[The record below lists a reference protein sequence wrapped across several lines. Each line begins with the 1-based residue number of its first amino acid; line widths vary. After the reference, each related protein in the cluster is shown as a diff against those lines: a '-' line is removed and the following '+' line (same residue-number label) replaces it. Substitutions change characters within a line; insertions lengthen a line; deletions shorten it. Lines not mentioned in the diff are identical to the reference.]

1 MNIIDKV
8 FGTSFFN
15 KKQSSVLVSPT
26 IVREKIYDGETNAGT
41 LGNPINLIPNEEIIR
56 YRANEAM
63 LTSDVIKS
71 ISSKYFKFVV
81 GQGLILKSEPNIDVL
96 KSEGINE
103 DLKNFVDLSE
113 TRFKIW
119 SKSKLSDYSE
129 QKSLHKLALDAFTTA
144 FVGGDCLVVCRI
156 DKQNNLKIQIID
168 GSHIGTS
175 INTKPLNETNTIV
188 KGVERDSKGKHVA
201 YHLRNGES
209 IECYG
214 KKTGRKLAWLVYG
227 SKARIDH
234 VRGMSEI
241 SSILEKDG
249 VLKRYTEATVT
260 SAEERAKIAYAITHG
275 IHSNGENPL
284 AAKIA
289 AIQGNAGGDKVDL
302 EVVRKNIELTTQKT
316 VINMP
321 QDSDLK
327 SLESDQEVNYPEF
340 FNAIFEQECAAMDI
354 PPEVAK
360 QMYNSNYSAS
370 RAAINNWGYI
380 VDIKREDLSEDFYKP
395 IYNLWLE
402 LEILKG
408 KIQSNGFKK
417 ALIEK
422 NYMALEAF
430 TTARFQGLKMPHID
444 PLKEV
449 KAVREMIAENLIS
462 KEQATEILN
471 IGDWWE
477 NREKINNEQEYINKN
492 YAAQNKTSEQGGELA
507 QA

>member
-1 MNIIDKV
+1 MNLIDKL
-8 FGTSFFN
+8 FGSSFFT
-15 KKQSSVLVSPT
+15 KKQSSVLVSPRT
-26 IVREKIYDGETNAGT
+26 VRDVSYDGELNAGS

-81 GQGLILKSEPNIDVL
+81 GQGLILKAEPNIDVL

-113 TRFKIW
+113 ARFKVW

-156 DKQNNLKIQIID
+156 DKQNNLKVQVID
-168 GSHIGTS
+168 GSHLGSS
-175 INTKPLNETNTIV
+175 INSKKLSESNTIT
-188 KGVERDSKGKHVA
+188 KGVERDEKGKHAA
-201 YHLRNGES
+201 YHLKNGDR
-209 IECYG
+209 IDAYG
-214 KKTGRKLAWLVYG
+214 KNTGRKLAWLVYG

-275 IHSNGENPL
+275 THSNGENPL

-289 AIQGNAGGDKVDL
+289 AVQGNAGEKVDF
-302 EVVRKNIELTTQKT
+302 ETVRKNIQATTQKT

-321 QDSDLK
+321 QDSELK

-340 FNAIFEQECAAMDI
+340 FNAIFEQECSAMDI

-380 VDIKREDLSEDFYKP
+380 IDIKREDLAEEFYKP

-402 LEILKG
+402 LEVLKN
-408 KIQSNGFKK
+408 KISSNGFKQ
-417 ALIEK
+417 ALREK
-422 NYMALEAF
+422 NLMAIEAY
-430 TTARFQGLKMPHID
+430 TNARFQGLKMPHID

-471 IGDWWE
+471 LGDWWE
-477 NREKINNEQEYINKN
+477 NREKINNEQIYINEN

>member
-1 MNIIDKV
+1 MNLFNKL
-8 FGTSFFN
+8 FGISFFSN
-15 KKQSSVLVSPT
+15 QKQSSVLMSPM
-26 IVREKIYDGETNAGT
+26 REVEYDGEINAGS
-41 LGNPINLIPNEEIIR
+41 LGNPINLVPNEERIR

-81 GQGLILKSEPNIDVL
+81 GQGLILKAEPNIDVL

-113 TRFKIW
+113 TRFKVW

-129 QKSLHKLALDAFTTA
+129 QKSLHKLALDAFKTA
-144 FVGGDCLVVCRI
+144 FVGGDCLVVCRV

-188 KGVERDSKGKHVA
+188 KGVERDSKGKHIA
-201 YHLRNGES
+201 YHLRNGER

-260 SAEERAKIAYAITHG
+260 SAEERAKIAYAIHHG
-275 IHSNGENPL
+275 MHSNGENPL

-289 AIQGNAGGDKVDL
+289 AVQGNAGEKVDF
-302 EVVRKNIELTTQKT
+302 ETVRKNIQATTQKT

-321 QDSDLK
+321 QDSELK

-340 FNAIFEQECAAMDI
+340 FNAIFEQECSAMDI

-380 VDIKREDLSEDFYKP
+380 IDIKREDLAEEFYKP

-402 LEILKG
+402 LEVLKN
-408 KIQSNGFKK
+408 KISSNGFKQ
-417 ALIEK
+417 ALREK
-422 NYMALEAF
+422 NLMAIEAY
-430 TTARFQGLKMPHID
+430 TNARFQGLKMPHID

>member
-1 MNIIDKV
+1 MNLIDKL
-8 FGTSFFN
+8 FGSSFFT
-15 KKQSSVLVSPT
+15 KKQSSVLTTPRTVRDVS
-26 IVREKIYDGETNAGT
+26 YDGELNAGS
-41 LGNPINLIPNEEIIR
+41 LGNPINLIPDEEKIR

-71 ISSKYFKFVV
+71 ISSKYFKAVV
-81 GQGLILKSEPNIDVL
+81 GQGLNLKSEPNTDVL

-103 DLKNFVDLSE
+103 DLRNFVDVTE
-113 TRFKIW
+113 TRFRVW
-119 SKSKLSDYSE
+119 SKSTLPDYSE
-129 QKSLHKLALDAFTTA
+129 QKTLHKLALDAFTTA
-144 FVGGDCLVVCRI
+144 FIGGDSLVICRV
-156 DKQNNLKIQIID
+156 DKQNNLTIQVVD
-168 GSHIGTS
+168 GYHLGSS
-175 INTKPLNETNTIV
+175 LNSKKLYENNTII

-201 YHLRNGES
+201 YHLRNGER
-209 IECYG
+209 IDVYG
-214 KKTGRKLAWLVYG
+214 KKTGRKMAWLVYG
-227 SKARIDH
+227 TKARIDH

-241 SSILEKDG
+241 STILEKDG

-275 IHSNGENPL
+275 MHSNGENPL

-289 AIQGNAGGDKVDL
+289 AVQGNSGEKVDF
-302 EVVRKNIELTTQKT
+302 EEVRKNIQATTQKT

-380 VDIKREDLSEDFYKP
+380 VDIKRQDLSEQFYKP

-402 LEILKG
+402 LEVLKG
-408 KIQSNGFKK
+408 KIQSNGYKQ
-417 ALIEK
+417 ALRDKNRMAIEA
-422 NYMALEAF
+422 Y

-449 KAVREMIAENLIS
+449 KAVREMIEEGLIS
-462 KEQATEILN
+462 KEHATEILN

-477 NREKINNEQEYINKN
+477 NIEQIKKEKKYTDD
-492 YAAQNKTSEQGGELA
+492 YATKDETSE
-507 QA
+507 

>member
-1 MNIIDKV
+1 MNLIDKL
-8 FGTSFFN
+8 FGSSFFT
-15 KKQSSVLVSPT
+15 KKQSSVLVSPSP
-26 IVREKIYDGETNAGT
+26 VREVVYDGEINAGS

-81 GQGLILKSEPNIDVL
+81 GQGLILKAEPNIDVL

-113 TRFKIW
+113 TRFKVW

-156 DKQNNLKIQIID
+156 DKQNNLKVQVID
-168 GSHIGTS
+168 GSHLGSS
-175 INTKPLNETNTIV
+175 INSKKLSESNTIT
-188 KGVERDSKGKHVA
+188 KGVERDEKGKHAA
-201 YHLRNGES
+201 YHLKNGDR
-209 IECYG
+209 IDAYG

-260 SAEERAKIAYAITHG
+260 SAEERAKIAYAIQHG
-275 IHSNGENPL
+275 MHSNGENPL

-289 AIQGNAGGDKVDL
+289 AVQGNAGEKVDF
-302 EVVRKNIELTTQKT
+302 ETVRKNIQATTQKT

-321 QDSDLK
+321 QDSELK

-340 FNAIFEQECAAMDI
+340 FNAIFEQECSAMDI

-380 VDIKREDLSEDFYKP
+380 IDIKREDLAEEFYKP

-402 LEILKG
+402 LEVLKN
-408 KIQSNGFKK
+408 KISSNGFKQ
-417 ALIEK
+417 ALREK
-422 NYMALEAF
+422 NLMAIEAY
-430 TTARFQGLKMPHID
+430 TNARFQGLKMPHID

-471 IGDWWE
+471 LGDWWE
-477 NREKINNEQEYINKN
+477 NREKINNEQIYINEN
-492 YAAQNKTSEQGGELA
+492 YAAQTENPEQGE
-507 QA
+507 